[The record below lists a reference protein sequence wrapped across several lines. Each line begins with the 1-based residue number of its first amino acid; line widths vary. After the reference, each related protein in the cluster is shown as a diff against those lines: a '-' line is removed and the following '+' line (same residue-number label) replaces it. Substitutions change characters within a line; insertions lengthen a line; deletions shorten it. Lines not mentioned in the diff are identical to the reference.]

1 MSAGFATELA
11 VNAPRL
17 AMALSQTVMLSLAGA
32 ALGTLLGV
40 PLGVVM
46 FRSRLPLRLL
56 LALYVDLV
64 RGTPVLVLIGF
75 AMQLVG
81 GLSVMLGIMP
91 AYGAAIL
98 ILFLIGAT
106 SLFHNLFLFTGE
118 ARAPHLYFTLVNC
131 ALAGY
136 CLMVIGLSII

>member
-1 MSAGFATELA
+1 MTLAATLIAVGRIVLGLFFVIAGIRNLMGFSKNPSPETNYGWKLP
-11 VNAPRL
+11 AP
-17 AMALSQTVMLSLAGA
+17 
-32 ALGTLLGV
+32 
-40 PLGVVM
+40 
-46 FRSRLPLRLL
+46 
-56 LALYVDLV
+56 
-64 RGTPVLVLIGF
+64 LVLIGF